1 MSVNEKKATWIEGM
15 PDKEGFARFIQV
27 GGIFYKNG
35 SLEAVGVTAIT
46 IQGDLAGPLCFMRRA
61 CVWSGGELIAEFP
74 VVNLQ
79 GIGYI

>member
-1 MSVNEKKATWIEGM
+1 MTINSKQATWIEGV
-15 PDKEGFARFIQV
+15 PDHEGFSRFIQV
-27 GGIFYKNG
+27 GGSFHKNG
-35 SLEAVGVTAIT
+35 TIEAVEVTAIT

-61 CVWSGGELIAEFP
+61 CVWSDGELIAEFP

>member
-1 MSVNEKKATWIEGM
+1 MTINAKNATWIEGL
-15 PDKEGFARFIQV
+15 PDAEGLTRFIQV
-27 GGIFYKNG
+27 GGQFYKNG
-35 SLEAVGVTAIT
+35 SLESVEVTAIT